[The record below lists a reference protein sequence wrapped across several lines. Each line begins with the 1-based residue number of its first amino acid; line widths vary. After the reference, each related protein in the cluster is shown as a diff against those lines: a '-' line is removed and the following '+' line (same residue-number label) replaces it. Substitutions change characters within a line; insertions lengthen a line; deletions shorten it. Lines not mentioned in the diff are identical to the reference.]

1 MTKALITG
9 GAGFIGSHLAE
20 KLLEK
25 GDEVT
30 VIDDLSTGSFQNI
43 AHLEGHARFRYVID
57 TILNENAMADLVG
70 ECDKVYHL
78 AAAVGVEYVIDNI
91 LKSLQINIRGTEI
104 VLEQANVG
112 KKKVILFSTSE
123 VYGKSNA
130 LPFKEDQDRLMG
142 PTIIHRWGYA
152 VTKALD
158 EILALAYHREKKLPV
173 VIVRCFNTCGPRQTG
188 QYGMVLPR
196 FVRQALLGHPV
207 MVYGDGKQT
216 RCFTSVF
223 DVVDAVIALGEEEK
237 AVGSIFNIGSDHEI
251 SIHDLAKRVIELSG
265 SSSEIE
271 FLPYEKAY
279 EEGFEDMRRRVPD
292 LSRIH
297 DTIGY
302 EPKVDLDSLISS
314 VIHYFKK

>member
-1 MTKALITG
+1 MSKSFITG

-20 KLLEK
+20 RLLEK

-30 VIDDLSTGSFQNI
+30 VIDDLSTGSFENI
-43 AHLEGHARFRYVID
+43 AHLEGHPRFRYVIE
-57 TILNENAMADLVG
+57 TILNESAMGDLVA
-70 ECDKVYHL
+70 ECDLVYHL

-104 VLEQANVG
+104 VLEQANLG

-123 VYGKSNA
+123 VYGKSTA

-142 PTIIHRWGYA
+142 PTIIHRWSYA

-158 EILALAYHREKKLPV
+158 EILALAYFREKKLPIV
-173 VIVRCFNTCGPRQTG
+173 VVRCFNTCGPRQTG

-196 FVRQALLGHPV
+196 FVRQALLGQPLI
-207 MVYGDGKQT
+207 VYGDGKQT

-223 DVVDAVIALGEEEK
+223 DVVDAVASLADEEK
-237 AVGSIFNIGSDHEI
+237 AIGGIFNIGSDHEI
-251 SIHDLAKRVIELSG
+251 SIHDLALRVIELTG
-265 SSSEIE
+265 SSSKTEL
-271 FLPYEKAY
+271 LPYDKAY

-292 LSRIH
+292 LTRINGM
-297 DTIGY
+297 IGY
-302 EPKVDLDSLISS
+302 EPRVDLDDLIRS
-314 VIHYFKK
+314 VVTYFES